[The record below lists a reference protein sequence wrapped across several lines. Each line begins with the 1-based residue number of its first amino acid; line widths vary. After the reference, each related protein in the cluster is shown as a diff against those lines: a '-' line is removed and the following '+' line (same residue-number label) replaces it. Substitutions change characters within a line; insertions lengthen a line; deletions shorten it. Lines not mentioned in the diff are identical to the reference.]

1 MAFLIPVAE
10 GLATAYEVFL
20 GAETAV
26 AATEGIIGAGEL
38 ISSVGA
44 VEGIGAVGSIE
55 AAEGIAGAT
64 AGLITSGEVVEGGT
78 SLIVNQVGRNALT
91 GTALN
96 TSLEASEGL
105 IGNAVADIA
114 VNTTSDLAAV
124 GETEGMLAEGVA
136 SSEAIT
142 EDILGTSTGID
153 IVEDEIVQTEVL
165 DATAETLIESFE
177 AKLAEYGITREGV
190 GSFTWKEITIGLS
203 TGTIGI
209 DEVIK
214 RFDTGLA
221 TTINETLDAIKDSKD
236 GVGDL
241 SNLFLIS
248 PTGDIV
254 NASELLEGSYS
265 YVDPYYF
272 GYTTGKLTV
281 QTAFN
286 NAKTN
291 NTERPDKKW
300 IVSTI
305 MSVNKNPREAFIAK
319 KLNQYLLNSDV
330 IKDPTKYLSVYN
342 AIYEIYDGNYIKQP
356 YINEQGKIEAI
367 DETGEKVVYN
377 GPEGV
382 HELFGIEFNNPSIH
396 GNFVG
401 PESPRNALPIDHFD
415 TISFMHSS
423 NTFNSNN
430 NHLEDLKMAA
440 RLQHLLNDEEYVK
453 TLNSTTQE
461 LMRFQLLWALKIM
474 PMVNAVVNNSNDDV
488 GIKEFLQSD
497 ANDFYQLLLGRYEN
511 KKLGSEKQQFQ
522 NKFYWTQRKIR
533 NEGRNFFYAGF
544 NEGLEEEYKYQLELY
559 MKNQAIVK
567 LIESSEIV

>member
-26 AATEGIIGAGEL
+26 AATEGILGAGEL
-38 ISSVGA
+38 IASVGA
-44 VEGIGAVGSIE
+44 TEGIGAVGSIE

-64 AGLITSGEVVEGGT
+64 SGLIASETVEGGT
-78 SLIVNQVGRNALT
+78 SLIINQVGQNALR

-105 IGNAVADIA
+105 VGNVIEDIA
-114 VNTTSDLAAV
+114 VNTSSDLAAI
-124 GETEGMLAEGVA
+124 GETNGMLAEGVA
-136 SSEAIT
+136 SSEAVT

-153 IVEDEIVQTEVL
+153 IVEDEIIQTEVL
-165 DATAETLIESFE
+165 DATAETLLESFE

-190 GSFTWKEITIGLS
+190 GSYTWQEITIGLS

-221 TTINETLDAIKDSKD
+221 TTINDTLEAIKDSKD

-254 NASELLEGSYS
+254 NANEVLQGTYT

-272 GYTTGKLTV
+272 GYTSGKLTV

-286 NAKTN
+286 NAKSS
-291 NTERPDKKW
+291 NTRPDKKW
-300 IVSTI
+300 IIGTI
-305 MSVNKNPREAFIAK
+305 MSINKNPKEAFIAK

-330 IKDPTKYLSVYN
+330 IQDPSKYLTVYN
-342 AIYEIYDGNYIKQP
+342 AIYEIYDGNYIKEP
-356 YINEQGKIEAI
+356 YINEEGKIEAI
-367 DETGEKVVYN
+367 DEVGDKVVYN
-377 GPEGV
+377 GPEGT

-401 PESPRNALPIDHFD
+401 PESPRNALPIDNFD
-415 TISFMHSS
+415 TISFLHSS
-423 NTFNSNN
+423 NTYGTNN

-440 RLQHLLNDEEYVK
+440 RLQHLLNNEEYVAK
-453 TLNSTTQE
+453 LDSTTQE

-474 PMVNAVVNNSNDDV
+474 PMINAVVNNSNDDV
-488 GIKEFLQSD
+488 GIREFLQSD
-497 ANDFYQLLLGRYEN
+497 ANDFYQLLLGRYDNE
-511 KKLGSEKQQFQ
+511 KLGEEKQQYQ

-544 NEGLEEEYKYQLELY
+544 NEGVEEEYKYQLELF
-559 MKNQAIVK
+559 MKNQAILK
-567 LIESSEIV
+567 LVESSEIIV